1 MEEATTEGN
10 KKKKEKKPWEPWEKS
25 RCKQW
30 LKKWFKDGSI
40 PAEYSK
46 PIGPGPR
53 AVYDAICANHA
64 DFGGAGMKYDDNFTR
79 RLGAEKA
86 QFLKKQ
92 RRADLD
98 QKCFDNYRQHHP
110 EKETNHRGEPR
121 WEGSLAQAQLKK
133 DVEEKYQVGKKPK
146 ELWEDNGENRESY
159 RDYPLQ
165 VFRDHIYQ
173 EIRLRKWINFTIQE
187 RREKG
192 LVLDDEDAE
201 EESVVVRD
209 DGIEVDYDGIA
220 VVDGNDNLLDGDPPN

>member
-1 MEEATTEGN
+1 LTTTDN
-10 KKKKEKKPWEPWEKS
+10 TTLKRKPTT
-25 RCKQW
+25 
-30 LKKWFKDGSI
+30 
-40 PAEYSK
+40 AE
-46 PIGPGPR
+46 
-53 AVYDAICANHA
+53 
-64 DFGGAGMKYDDNFTR
+64 
-79 RLGAEKA
+79 
-86 QFLKKQ
+86 
-92 RRADLD
+92 
-98 QKCFDNYRQHHP
+98 
-110 EKETNHRGEPR
+110 GEPR